1 MKKDTMNNNQPNG
14 TAKVKLKTGERL
26 DDLQYNG
33 LHIIQNKNLYCF
45 SSDAVLLCNFV
56 KAMHSDTIVD
66 LCSGSGVVGILAK
79 AKTNA
84 KQLIMIEKQK
94 ELADMCKRSLQYNNI
109 KDAEVFCCDIKNCDR
124 VIKNKLGIQFVDV
137 VCVNPPYYLP
147 TQKKMSGN
155 IKIDMAK
162 FELKLSLNSI
172 CKTANKLLKYGG
184 KFFMINDS
192 ERIAELLAT
201 LSKNDLEPKVIEF
214 VYPKQNK
221 HSNVVLIEAV
231 KGGKPGTKVFYK
243 QIWLYFGIN
252 NMKI

>member
-1 MKKDTMNNNQPNG
+1 MKKNTRNNKH
-14 TAKVKLKTGERL
+14 TSASKVVELKDGERL

-33 LHIIQNKNLYCF
+33 LYLIQNKNLYCF

-56 KAMHSDTIVD
+56 KAKRTDIIVD
-66 LCSGSGVVGILAK
+66 LCSGSGVVGILAQ

-84 KQLIMIEKQK
+84 KQLVMIEKQK
-94 ELADMCKRSLQYNNI
+94 ELADMCQRSILYNNLNS
-109 KDAEVFCCDIKNCDR
+109 ANVLCCDIKNC
-124 VIKNKLGIQFVDV
+124 VKSIKNKLGISQVDV

-147 TQKKMSGN
+147 TQKKLSGN

-184 KFFMINDS
+184 KFYMINDS
-192 ERIAELLAT
+192 ERIAEIMSTLL
-201 LSKNDLEPKVIEF
+201 KNDLQPKVIEL
-214 VYPKQNK
+214 VYPKKNK

-231 KGGKPGTKVFYK
+231 KYGKPGTKIYYK
-243 QIWLYFGIN
+243 EI
-252 NMKI
+252 